1 MNLKKISI
9 LLFGLIFLI
18 STTSLPLTLHMCKM
32 AEKRSSEQ
40 CEKCIKE
47 IQKPVSSSTNIK
59 NLGSSTCCSKQL
71 IDSSVKDNFI
81 SSKVNLYDVKNMQLS
96 VSFILA
102 QEVLNKNPKLIWSG
116 EINSPPNLIQNPIYI
131 INSVFLI

>member
-9 LLFGLIFLI
+9 LLFGLVFLL
-18 STTSLPLTLHMCKM
+18 STTSLPMTLHLCKM
-32 AEKRSSEQ
+32 AKERSVEQ
-40 CEKCIKE
+40 CEKCKKD
-47 IQKPVSSSTNIK
+47 IQKTHSSVTFK
-59 NLGSSTCCSKQL
+59 NTGSSPCCSDQV

-81 SSKVNLYDVKNMQLS
+81 SSKTNLHDVKNMQLS

-102 QEVLNKNPKLIWSG
+102 QEVLNKNPELIWSG
-116 EINSPPNLIQNPIYI
+116 EINSPPNLIQNHIYI